1 MALREFNMVLR
12 YLMTIRNKL
21 EMKQLVLE
29 LIKEEKEIINRKFKK
44 RRR

>member
-1 MALREFNMVLR
+1 MALRGFNMVLR